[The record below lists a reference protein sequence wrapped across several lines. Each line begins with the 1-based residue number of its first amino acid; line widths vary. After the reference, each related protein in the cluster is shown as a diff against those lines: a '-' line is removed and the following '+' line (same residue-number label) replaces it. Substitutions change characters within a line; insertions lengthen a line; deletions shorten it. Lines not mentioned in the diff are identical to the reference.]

1 MDLSKISNSELIVR
15 LEKLTRTERKI
26 THVILCHINEVE
38 SRRIYADLGFDSM
51 YKYLTQQL
59 GYGEDSAY
67 RRLQAARLLKQ
78 APQVAEKLENGSL
91 NLTQLTQVQKCLK
104 QEIKEGRKVDLKL
117 TQQVL
122 EKIENKTSFETAK
135 CLAKEFNQSIQT
147 QEVVKSQKDNSVRLE
162 VTFTEEQM
170 EVLMKAKDSLSHVL
184 PDGDWTSLFLHLATK
199 QLKKEHGK
207 KSSLKDANSTQS
219 FTAQR
224 KHIKIT
230 LKRELLHKANH
241 CCEFVSPTDGKKCE
255 STYQLQIDHRIPLAR
270 GGTNNPD
277 NLRVL
282 CRTHNLYF
290 ADKWGLLAK

>member
-104 QEIKEGRKVDLKL
+104 QEVKEGRRVDLKL
-117 TQQVL
+117 THQVL

-135 CLAKEFNQSIQT
+135 CLAQEFDQAIQT
-147 QEVVKSQKDNSVRLE
+147 REVVKPQKDNSVRLE
-162 VTFTEEQM
+162 MTFTEEQM
-170 EVLMKAKDSLSHVL
+170 VSLQKAQASLSHVL
-184 PDGDWTSLFLHLATK
+184 PDGNWADLFLHLATK
-199 QLKKEHGK
+199 HLKKEQGK
-207 KSSLKDANSTQS
+207 KISAKEPQVTQG
-219 FTAQR
+219 FAAQR
-224 KHIKIT
+224 RHIKIT

-255 STYQLQIDHRIPLAR
+255 STYQLQIDHRIPLAK
-270 GGTNNPD
+270 GGTNNSD

-290 ADKWGLLAK
+290 ADKWGLLMK